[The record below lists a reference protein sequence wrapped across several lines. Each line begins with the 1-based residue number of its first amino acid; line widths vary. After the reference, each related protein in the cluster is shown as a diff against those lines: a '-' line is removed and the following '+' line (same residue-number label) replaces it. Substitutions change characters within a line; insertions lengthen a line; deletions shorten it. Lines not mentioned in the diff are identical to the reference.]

1 MVNQDCKKISNAISD
16 IVIKRCAE
24 KLGYSRVDCRFEF
37 VENDEFAAKDY
48 VELAEKLH
56 SMGVKI
62 DSKKLKQL
70 TKLDFIDDSETTWTP
85 GNDAKEEEI

>member
-1 MVNQDCKKISNAISD
+1 MSE

-24 KLGYSRVDCRFEF
+24 QLGYSKVACRFEF
-37 VENDEFAAKDY
+37 VEADEFEAKDY

-62 DSKKLKQL
+62 DSKKLKEL
-70 TKLDFIDDSETTWTP
+70 TKLDFIDDNETTWTP
-85 GNDAKEEEI
+85 SSDSKAEE

>member
-1 MVNQDCKKISNAISD
+1 MSEIVVKK
-16 IVIKRCAE
+16 CAQH
-24 KLGYSRVDCRFEF
+24 LGYSNVACRFEF
-37 VENDEFAAKDY
+37 VEDDEFAAKDY
-48 VELAEKLH
+48 VDLAEKLH

-62 DSKKLKQL
+62 DSKKLKAL